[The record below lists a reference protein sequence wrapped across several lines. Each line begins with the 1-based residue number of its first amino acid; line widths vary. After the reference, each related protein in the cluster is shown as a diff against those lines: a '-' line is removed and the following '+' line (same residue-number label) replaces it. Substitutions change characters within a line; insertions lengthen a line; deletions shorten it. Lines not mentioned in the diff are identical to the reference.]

1 MSPKA
6 VLIGIPGAGKS
17 TIGKHLARILEV
29 SFRDTDSD
37 IEKTAGMT
45 ISDIFVQLGEPAF
58 RELERD
64 AVAKALE
71 EHDGV
76 LALGGGA
83 VLDPI
88 TQEALKNQN
97 VVWLD
102 VSLADAAHRV
112 GLNTSRPLLLGNV
125 RSTLKNL
132 MDQRAPIYREVSTY
146 KVETSGLTP
155 SAVAKQIA
163 KLVSQ

>member
-29 SFRDTDSD
+29 DFRDTDSD
-37 IEKTAGMT
+37 VEKSAAMS

-58 RELERD
+58 RELERE
-64 AVAKALE
+64 AVLKALK
-71 EHDGV
+71 EHNGV
-76 LALGGGA
+76 LALGGGS
-83 VLDPI
+83 VIDPI
-88 TQEALKNQN
+88 TRAALKTHP
-97 VVWLD
+97 VIWLD

-132 MDQRAPIYREVSTY
+132 MDERAVFYREVATH

-163 KLVSQ
+163 KLLTA

>member
-1 MSPKA
+1 MTPKA

-17 TIGKHLARILEV
+17 TIGKHLARIWDV

-37 IEKTAGMT
+37 IEKQSGMS

-58 RELERD
+58 REMERE
-64 AVAKALE
+64 AVLAALRD
-71 EHDGV
+71 HQGV

-83 VLDPI
+83 VLDPV
-88 TQEALKNQN
+88 TRDALKGHM

-102 VSLADAAHRV
+102 VTLADAAYRV

-132 MDQRAPIYREVSTY
+132 MDERAVFYREVAKV

-155 SAVAKQIA
+155 SAVAKQIS
-163 KLVSQ
+163 KLVTV

>member
-1 MSPKA
+1 MKPKA

-17 TIGKHLARILEV
+17 TIGRHLARIWEV
-29 SFRDTDSD
+29 DFRDTDTD
-37 IEKTAGMT
+37 VEKSAGMS
-45 ISDIFVQLGEPAF
+45 IPDIFIQLGEPAF

-64 AVAKALE
+64 AVLKALQE
-71 EHDGV
+71 SNGV

-83 VLDPI
+83 VLNDV
-88 TQEALKNQN
+88 TRAALKNQT

-112 GLNTSRPLLLGNV
+112 GLNKSRPLLLGNV

-132 MDQRAPIYREVSTY
+132 MEERANLYNEVSSY

-155 SAVAKQIA
+155 SAVAKKIA
-163 KLVSQ
+163 SLVTS

>member
-17 TIGKHLARILEV
+17 TIGRNLARIWEV
-29 SFRDTDSD
+29 GFRDTDSD
-37 IEKTAGMT
+37 VEKSTGMT

-58 RELERD
+58 RELERN
-64 AVAKALE
+64 AVLTALK
-71 EHDGV
+71 EHEGV

-83 VLDPI
+83 VLDPV
-88 TQEALKNQN
+88 TQAALKDQE

-132 MDQRAPIYREVSTY
+132 MDERAPIYA
-146 KVETSGLTP
+146 KVATHKIETSGLTP

-163 KLVSQ
+163 RLIAV

>member
-6 VLIGIPGAGKS
+6 VLVGIPGAGKS
-17 TIGKHLARILEV
+17 TIGRHLARIFEV
-29 SFRDTDSD
+29 TFRDTDSD
-37 IEKTAGMT
+37 VEASAGMS
-45 ISDIFVQLGEPAF
+45 IADIFVQLGEPAF

-64 AVAKALE
+64 AVLKALA

-83 VLDPI
+83 ILDPI
-88 TQEALKNQN
+88 SRAALKDQT

-102 VSLADAAHRV
+102 VSLAEAAHRV

-125 RSTLKNL
+125 RSTLKNM
-132 MDQRAPIYREVSTY
+132 MDQRAVLYNEVASH
-146 KVETSGLTP
+146 KVETIGLTP
-155 SAVAKQIA
+155 SAVAKNIA
-163 KLVSQ
+163 KLVS

>member
-6 VLIGIPGAGKS
+6 ILIGIPGAGKS
-17 TIGKHLARILEV
+17 TIGKHLARILETE
-29 SFRDTDSD
+29 FRDTDTD
-37 IEKTAGMT
+37 VEIAAGMS
-45 ISDIFVQLGEPAF
+45 ISDIFIQLGEPAF
-58 RELERD
+58 RELERE
-64 AVAKALE
+64 AVLRALK
-71 EHDGV
+71 EHNGV

-83 VLDPI
+83 VLDSVSRA
-88 TQEALKNQN
+88 ALKDQTI
-97 VVWLD
+97 VWLD

-132 MDQRAPIYREVSTY
+132 MDQRADLYAEVATH

-155 SAVAKQIA
+155 SSVAKVIA
-163 KLVSQ
+163 KLVAP

>member
-1 MSPKA
+1 MNPKA

-17 TIGKHLARILEV
+17 TIGKHLARIWEV
-29 SFRDTDSD
+29 GFRDSD
-37 IEKTAGMT
+37 ADVEKLAGMP

-58 RELERD
+58 RELERN
-64 AVAKALE
+64 AVLSALE
-71 EHDGV
+71 EHHGV
-76 LALGGGA
+76 LSLGGGA

-88 TQEALKNQN
+88 TRAALKSQT

-125 RSTLKNL
+125 RSTLKS
-132 MDQRAPIYREVSTY
+132 MMEQRADLYAEIATH
-146 KVETSGLTP
+146 KIETSGLTP

-163 KLVSQ
+163 KVVG

>member
-1 MSPKA
+1 MSPKT

-29 SFRDTDSD
+29 DFRDTDSD
-37 IEKTAGMT
+37 VEKSEGMS

-58 RELERD
+58 RELERN
-64 AVAKALE
+64 AVIKAIN

-83 VLDPI
+83 VMDPK
-88 TQEALKNQN
+88 TQEALVGQT

-132 MDQRAPIYREVSTY
+132 MDQRSPIYRKVSTHR
-146 KVETSGLTP
+146 VETSGLTP

-163 KLVSQ
+163 KLVSA

>member
-29 SFRDTDSD
+29 DFRDTDSD
-37 IEKTAGMT
+37 VEKSEGMT
-45 ISDIFVQLGEPAF
+45 ISDMFVQLGEPAF

-64 AVAKALE
+64 AVIKALKD
-71 EHDGV
+71 HDGV

-83 VLDPI
+83 VMDVN
-88 TQEALKNQN
+88 TRAALKGHT

-102 VSLADAAHRV
+102 VSLADASHRV

-132 MDQRAPIYREVSTY
+132 MDQRAPIYREVSTHR
-146 KVETSGLTP
+146 VETSGLTP

-163 KLVSQ
+163 RLVSE

>member
-6 VLIGIPGAGKS
+6 VLVGIPGAGKS
-17 TIGKHLARILEV
+17 TIGRHLARIFEV
-29 SFRDTDSD
+29 TFRDTDSD
-37 IEKTAGMT
+37 VEASAGMS
-45 ISDIFVQLGEPAF
+45 IADIFVQLGEPAF

-64 AVAKALE
+64 AVLKALA

-83 VLDPI
+83 ILDPI
-88 TQEALKNQN
+88 SRAALKDQT

-102 VSLADAAHRV
+102 VSLAEAAHRV

-125 RSTLKNL
+125 RSTLKNM
-132 MDQRAPIYREVSTY
+132 MDQRAVLYNEVASH
-146 KVETSGLTP
+146 KVETIGLTP
-155 SAVAKQIA
+155 SAVAKKIA
-163 KLVSQ
+163 KLVS

>member
-17 TIGKHLARILEV
+17 TIGKQLARLWEV
-29 SFRDTDSD
+29 DFRDTDSD
-37 IEKTAGMT
+37 VEVLANMS
-45 ISDIFVQLGEPAF
+45 ISDIFIQLGEPAF
-58 RELERD
+58 RELERE
-64 AVAKALE
+64 AVLVALK
-71 EHDGV
+71 EHSGV
-76 LALGGGA
+76 LSLGGGA

-88 TQEALKNQN
+88 TRAALKDQT
-97 VVWLD
+97 VIWLD
-102 VSLADAAHRV
+102 VTLADAAHRV

-132 MDQRAPIYREVSTY
+132 MDQRADLYTEIATH

-155 SAVAKQIA
+155 SSVAKVIA
-163 KLVSQ
+163 KLVV

>member
-6 VLIGIPGAGKS
+6 VLVGIPGAGKS
-17 TIGKHLARILEV
+17 TIGRHLARIFEV
-29 SFRDTDSD
+29 TFRDTDSD
-37 IEKTAGMT
+37 VEASAGMS
-45 ISDIFVQLGEPAF
+45 IADIFGQLGEPAF

-64 AVAKALE
+64 AVLKALA

-83 VLDPI
+83 ILDPI
-88 TQEALKNQN
+88 SRAALKDQT

-102 VSLADAAHRV
+102 VSLAEAAHRV

-125 RSTLKNL
+125 RSTLKNM
-132 MDQRAPIYREVSTY
+132 MDQRAVLYNEVASH
-146 KVETSGLTP
+146 KVETIGLTP
-155 SAVAKQIA
+155 SAVAKKIA
-163 KLVSQ
+163 KLVS